1 METSA
6 MIILVI
12 LVAIVVFFITR
23 ELWCWY
29 WKINEIRDL
38 LKSIDQKLSNK
49 EDNINESENLIYS
62 KISQQDKENGFYIC
76 AKCGRKNPIGNP
88 KCIDC
93 QTPKKE
99 E

>member
-1 METSA
+1 MGTAE
-6 MIILVI
+6 MIILII
-12 LVAIVVFFITR
+12 LVTIVVFFITR

-49 EDNINESENLIYS
+49 EDNKELENIINTN
-62 KISQQDKENGFYIC
+62 ISQQNNDKDFYIC
-76 AKCGRKNPIGNP
+76 SKCGRKNPIGNP
-88 KCIDC
+88 RCIDC